1 MVAGLLALALGS
13 AGSWFAGLCV
23 ALVAMAVALLAQAA
37 VAKKLGGLTGD
48 VYGLGIELAEA
59 VALVAGCALV
69 KLMG

>member
-1 MVAGLLALALGS
+1 MGGGAGAAGL
-13 AGSWFAGLCV
+13 FV